1 MMWMSVHVNL
11 ITENLLLLLSL
22 ERLLC
27 LTEAPGHVVAAMSR
41 LGTEY

>member
-1 MMWMSVHVNL
+1 MMWMGVHVNL
-11 ITENLLLLLSL
+11 ITENLLLLSL
-22 ERLLC
+22 KRLLC